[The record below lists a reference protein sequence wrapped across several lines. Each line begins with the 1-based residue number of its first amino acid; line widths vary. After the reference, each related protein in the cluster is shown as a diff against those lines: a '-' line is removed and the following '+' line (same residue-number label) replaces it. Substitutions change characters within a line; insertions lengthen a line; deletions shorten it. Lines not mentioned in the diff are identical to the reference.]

1 MIKGA
6 LTIIFDYPFYKA
18 IFERT
23 DGSEYYVAQVN
34 LGTSMPHMPQILNMV
49 NFKFSK
55 LKFYKTSIEKQK
67 EYHVNPKRAQ
77 RLAHKAIKNSSIGT
91 KAQQDLKRQ
100 FEEKKIMKKK
110 AIKVSKEQETER
122 RYLLRQKKKYAKHRG
137 H

>member
-67 EYHVNPKRAQ
+67 EYHVNPKWAQ

-100 FEEKKIMKKK
+100 FEEKKVMKKK
-110 AIKVSKEQETER
+110 AIKVSKE
-122 RYLLRQKKKYAKHRG
+122 
-137 H
+137 

>member
-67 EYHVNPKRAQ
+67 EYHINPKWAQ

-122 RYLLRQKKKYAKHRG
+122 RYLLRQKKKHAKHRG

>member
-49 NFKFSK
+49 K
-55 LKFYKTSIEKQK
+55 K

-122 RYLLRQKKKYAKHRG
+122 RYLLRQKKKHAKHRG